1 MVQAVFVGKNL
12 QGFSKQVHIG
22 GKVGLE
28 AVVKTVNFVYLENY
42 FIEKVLLDD
51 PWTIVVVHFLVFTQH
66 NLVTKVSISWDEGA
80 AKVDDNVYERLKA
93 SSMVIVYH
101 RSEREIVFI
110 ILSAQSRE
118 KNISNQVK
126 SIATRLST
134 KDPLAVKEVVLLT
147 AAKAISE
154 GRRRLFKD
162 LYTIVLLLA
171 PQVRTLNEA
180 NQAIKQNTKLLD
192 KLSNAID

>member
-1 MVQAVFVGKNL
+1 M
-12 QGFSKQVHIG
+12 
-22 GKVGLE
+22 
-28 AVVKTVNFVYLENY
+28 
-42 FIEKVLLDD
+42 
-51 PWTIVVVHFLVFTQH
+51 
-66 NLVTKVSISWDEGA
+66 
-80 AKVDDNVYERLKA
+80 YERLKA